1 MQRFT
6 ISLDD
11 TLAKAFDDFI
21 ARRGYANRS
30 EAVRDLLR
38 AELQNADLADQ
49 RARVH
54 CVGCLSYVY
63 NHHER
68 DLAERVT
75 ALQHAHH
82 DLTVSSMHA
91 HLDHDHC
98 LETVLLRGPTEA
110 VRRFAD
116 ALCAERGVHHGHL
129 NLIAV
134 DLHHPH
140 AHEHAAGGHRHG
152 PPAGPGGD
160 AVLAMHTH
168 ADGTTHAH
176 APAPARRRGPVAHDA
191 AVHVHVKPR
200 R

>member
-11 TLAKAFDDFI
+11 ALASAFDEFI

-38 AELQNADLADQ
+38 AELQRADLAENRPQ
-49 RARVH
+49 RAGVA
-54 CVGCLSYVY
+54 CLSYVY

-68 DLAERVT
+68 ELAERMT
-75 ALQHAHH
+75 GLQHAHH
-82 DLTVSSMHA
+82 DLTVATMHV

-98 LETVLLRGPTEA
+98 LETVLLRGPTVA
-110 VRRFAD
+110 VERFAD
-116 ALCAERGVHHGHL
+116 AVCAERGVHHGHL

-134 DLHHPH
+134 DLHHPQPHRHDDAQAAAPAH
-140 AHEHAAGGHRHG
+140 AH
-152 PPAGPGGD
+152 GPGHPHDD
-160 AVLAMHTH
+160 AQAQAQLHPH
-168 ADGTTHAH
+168 LHPH
-176 APAPARRRGPVAHDA
+176 LHLR
-191 AVHVHVKPR
+191 PR